1 MEKKPVDNSGLR
13 LGIIVQARVG
23 STRLPGK
30 VLLDF
35 HQGRGILDLVL
46 EKFNTPAFAGFK
58 RVLATSTAPGDQAL
72 GAYAKKYGYLFFQG
86 SEENVLQRFIQAAEE
101 NGFSHVI
108 RVCADNPLLNAG
120 STKDLIAALKA
131 GYEAGHALDYVSYK
145 TSTGIP
151 VIKSHL
157 GLFTEIVSLDALK
170 QTAARTSDPLYHEHV
185 TNYIYAD
192 GHGFNVQLLPAPDA
206 VYDRA
211 DLRFTIDDQD
221 DFETIARLYSH
232 TAAFAEDLDKLVD
245 FVDTN
250 EQSGYK
256 RTMIDNIKKYTK

>member
-1 MEKKPVDNSGLR
+1 LIERQLVGNSKLS

-35 HQGRGILDLVL
+35 HQGQCILDLVL
-46 EKFNTPAFAGFK
+46 EKFKAPAFANLK
-58 RVLATSTAPGDQAL
+58 KILATSTASGDQAL
-72 GAYAKKYGYLFFQG
+72 SAYAEKHGYTFFQG
-86 SEENVLQRFIQAAEE
+86 SEQDVLQRFIRAGEE
-101 NGFSHVI
+101 NGLSHII

-120 STKDLIAALKA
+120 SVGDLIAAFEV
-131 GYEAGHALDYVSYK
+131 GNPPDYLSYK

-157 GLFTEIVSLDALK
+157 GLFTEIVSVQALK
-170 QTAARTSDPLYHEHV
+170 QTAARTADPLYHEHV
-185 TNYIYAD
+185 TNYIYVD
-192 GHGFNVQLLPAPDA
+192 GHGFNVQLLQAPKA

-211 DLRFTIDDQD
+211 DLRFTIDDQE
-221 DFETIARLYSH
+221 DFDTIARLYSH
-232 TAAFAEDLDKLVD
+232 TAEFAADLEKLVS
-245 FVDTN
+245 FVDAD

-256 RTMIDNIKKYTK
+256 RIMIDNIKKYTK